1 MACRMENNRD
11 NGLRTTWNQMWVHP
25 GRQHIRHLDTSED
38 EIHPELVPRTTM
50 RTVAACAT
58 AATTSSV
65 ADSGHLVVV
74 CHVDNRDSRLDNV
87 NATYHSSSHQ

>member
-1 MACRMENNRD
+1 
-11 NGLRTTWNQMWVHP
+11 MWVHP
-25 GRQHIRHLDTSED
+25 DRHHIHHLENSED
-38 EIHPELVPRTTM
+38 EIHLELVPRMTM
-50 RTVAACAT
+50 RAVAACAT

-74 CHVDNRDSRLDNV
+74 CHVDSRGSSFVDN

>member
-1 MACRMENNRD
+1 
-11 NGLRTTWNQMWVHP
+11 MWVHLDH
-25 GRQHIRHLDTSED
+25 RHILHLDISED

-50 RTVAACAT
+50 RTAAACAT

-74 CHVDNRDSRLDNV
+74 CHVDSRGSSFVDH

>member
-1 MACRMENNRD
+1 
-11 NGLRTTWNQMWVHP
+11 MWVHP
-25 GRQHIRHLDTSED
+25 DRQHILHLDISEG
-38 EIHPELVPRTTM
+38 EIHPELVPRMTM

-74 CHVDNRDSRLDNV
+74 CHVDNRSSSFVDH